1 MEKKIVTLTRE
12 QFEIYRTCKVNPF
25 YLANF
30 VYIIHPVKGKV
41 KFNLYEY
48 QRAVLWNFL
57 NNRFNIILKF
67 RQAGLTELIAFFCL
81 WLAMFNDNKNIQI
94 ISIKD
99 MVAKRVLKR
108 IKYMYKNLPEWLQTP
123 VTQIRGDSFGT
134 ATVLE
139 FVNGSSI
146 TSVPTTEEA
155 GRSEAV
161 SLLVIDEAA
170 IVRWA
175 DRIWAAA
182 FPTLSCAIYST
193 PILYQKKISL
203 GKINGKEK
211 FRLYTKVIELGS
223 ICPKERGVKEISSE
237 EVYTLTHEGN
247 WRKITHTQNKG
258 NLETWYVEDTHGN
271 IGGYTPA
278 HRLFTTSGWK
288 TVREIIEE
296 DLNIVGVDTK
306 IKDFR
311 DVNTITKPP
320 LVEEIKP
327 IKDFPDFYISNLGN
341 VYRKK
346 KGNLTKVAQRKN
358 KFGYFRVGLSY
369 GIKRETGDCKNQG
382 KSKLFQ
388 RNVHVLVAEAFLGQK
403 PNGYQVDH
411 IDNDKSHN
419 YITNLRYVTPKENI
433 EKAYKENLGL
443 YLNPISGDRLPD
455 LVKRGKILEMRK
467 QGYSYKEI
475 ANEVYPDNLQ
485 ASKFVKRIFEERGG
499 RVYISKL
506 TLVKKTIEPIYDI
519 QVEGD
524 HSYISADGFV
534 NHNTGGSAILNSCV
548 TGDTEIVTKNG
559 PLRIDTVCP
568 KEMGIQDI
576 SYLGIEVLSH
586 TGNWRKVTHSVNK
599 GVLKTWEVEDE
610 YGNKL
615 RCTPAHKLYTT
626 QGWRSVGR
634 IVREGL
640 NMITFDTGF
649 KKLENEKTEKPSIE
663 VFKNIPG
670 YPKYMLSNWGKL
682 YIKDGDSLIEKE
694 PMLGNSGYYR
704 VKLWEKGESKNFSLS
719 RLVAK
724 LFIGDIPEG
733 YVVDHIDCN
742 HAHNYVTNLQ
752 IISQSEN
759 TKRVVNLSP
768 TFKVAPSVGDK
779 FPDILLIGK
788 IKEKYQKYGN
798 SYGSSKI
805 IIKEIEDELGLRVN
819 KSYVSRVINNR
830 RVTKVNISKLKLVN
844 VTYENIYDISV
855 EEDQS
860 YICNSLYINHNT
872 PMGIGNFFHKQ
883 WIDAKNGDSYFNPIR
898 LYWQMHPERNE
909 EWYNSM
915 AKSLG
920 PRRTAQEIDG
930 DFLSSGNTVFD
941 LNCIRAIEECLPYP
955 DDYLSI
961 EQNGKLFIRRFA
973 KPGERC
979 FIGAD
984 VAIGRAND
992 YSAFSVMNRYGEELA
1007 YFRGKINPSKYA
1019 NLLMHTGKRF
1029 NNALIAP
1036 ESNDIGL
1043 AVTSKIQDHGY
1054 PNLYYAKKLLKKKGK
1069 SKPEVEDIPGWY
1081 TTTSTRPI
1089 IIDELEEDIRF
1100 DQVNICNKFFVDESY
1115 TFIFDSRNR
1124 PVAMGKDK
1132 ANDDNI
1138 YDDDAVYT
1146 DDCIMAEAITNYIR
1160 KGKKNLVTNPI

>member
-1 MEKKIVTLTRE
+1 MEKKIVTLTKE

-48 QRAVLWNFL
+48 QRAVLWYFL

-237 EVYTLTHEGN
+237 GVYTLTHEGN

-369 GIKRETGDCKNQG
+369 GTKRETGDCKNQG

-534 NHNTGGSAILNSCV
+534 NHNTGGSAILNS
-548 TGDTEIVTKNG
+548 
-559 PLRIDTVCP
+559 
-568 KEMGIQDI
+568 
-576 SYLGIEVLSH
+576 
-586 TGNWRKVTHSVNK
+586 
-599 GVLKTWEVEDE
+599 
-610 YGNKL
+610 
-615 RCTPAHKLYTT
+615 
-626 QGWRSVGR
+626 
-634 IVREGL
+634 
-640 NMITFDTGF
+640 
-649 KKLENEKTEKPSIE
+649 
-663 VFKNIPG
+663 
-670 YPKYMLSNWGKL
+670 
-682 YIKDGDSLIEKE
+682 
-694 PMLGNSGYYR
+694 
-704 VKLWEKGESKNFSLS
+704 
-719 RLVAK
+719 
-724 LFIGDIPEG
+724 
-733 YVVDHIDCN
+733 
-742 HAHNYVTNLQ
+742 
-752 IISQSEN
+752 
-759 TKRVVNLSP
+759 
-768 TFKVAPSVGDK
+768 
-779 FPDILLIGK
+779 
-788 IKEKYQKYGN
+788 
-798 SYGSSKI
+798 
-805 IIKEIEDELGLRVN
+805 
-819 KSYVSRVINNR
+819 
-830 RVTKVNISKLKLVN
+830 
-844 VTYENIYDISV
+844 
-855 EEDQS
+855 
-860 YICNSLYINHNT
+860 T
-872 PMGIGNFFHKQ
+872 PMGSGNFFHKQ
-883 WIDAKNGDSYFNPIR
+883 WVDAKNGDSYFNPIR
-898 LYWQMHPERNE
+898 LYWQMHPERDE

-1124 PVAMGKDK
+1124 PVAMGKDR

>member
-123 VTQIRGDSFGT
+123 VTQIRGDSLGT

-271 IGGYTPA
+271 IGGYTPE

-369 GIKRETGDCKNQG
+369 GTKRETGDCKNQG

-534 NHNTGGSAILNSCV
+534 NHNTGGSAILNS
-548 TGDTEIVTKNG
+548 
-559 PLRIDTVCP
+559 
-568 KEMGIQDI
+568 
-576 SYLGIEVLSH
+576 
-586 TGNWRKVTHSVNK
+586 
-599 GVLKTWEVEDE
+599 
-610 YGNKL
+610 
-615 RCTPAHKLYTT
+615 
-626 QGWRSVGR
+626 
-634 IVREGL
+634 
-640 NMITFDTGF
+640 
-649 KKLENEKTEKPSIE
+649 
-663 VFKNIPG
+663 
-670 YPKYMLSNWGKL
+670 
-682 YIKDGDSLIEKE
+682 
-694 PMLGNSGYYR
+694 
-704 VKLWEKGESKNFSLS
+704 
-719 RLVAK
+719 
-724 LFIGDIPEG
+724 
-733 YVVDHIDCN
+733 
-742 HAHNYVTNLQ
+742 
-752 IISQSEN
+752 
-759 TKRVVNLSP
+759 
-768 TFKVAPSVGDK
+768 
-779 FPDILLIGK
+779 
-788 IKEKYQKYGN
+788 
-798 SYGSSKI
+798 
-805 IIKEIEDELGLRVN
+805 
-819 KSYVSRVINNR
+819 
-830 RVTKVNISKLKLVN
+830 
-844 VTYENIYDISV
+844 
-855 EEDQS
+855 
-860 YICNSLYINHNT
+860 T

-883 WIDAKNGDSYFNPIR
+883 WVDAKNGDSYFNPIR

>member
-30 VYIIHPVKGKV
+30 VNIIHPVKGKV

-369 GIKRETGDCKNQG
+369 GTKRETGDCKNQG

-534 NHNTGGSAILNSCV
+534 NHNTGGSAILNS
-548 TGDTEIVTKNG
+548 
-559 PLRIDTVCP
+559 
-568 KEMGIQDI
+568 
-576 SYLGIEVLSH
+576 
-586 TGNWRKVTHSVNK
+586 
-599 GVLKTWEVEDE
+599 
-610 YGNKL
+610 
-615 RCTPAHKLYTT
+615 
-626 QGWRSVGR
+626 
-634 IVREGL
+634 
-640 NMITFDTGF
+640 
-649 KKLENEKTEKPSIE
+649 
-663 VFKNIPG
+663 
-670 YPKYMLSNWGKL
+670 
-682 YIKDGDSLIEKE
+682 
-694 PMLGNSGYYR
+694 
-704 VKLWEKGESKNFSLS
+704 
-719 RLVAK
+719 
-724 LFIGDIPEG
+724 
-733 YVVDHIDCN
+733 
-742 HAHNYVTNLQ
+742 
-752 IISQSEN
+752 
-759 TKRVVNLSP
+759 
-768 TFKVAPSVGDK
+768 
-779 FPDILLIGK
+779 
-788 IKEKYQKYGN
+788 
-798 SYGSSKI
+798 
-805 IIKEIEDELGLRVN
+805 
-819 KSYVSRVINNR
+819 
-830 RVTKVNISKLKLVN
+830 
-844 VTYENIYDISV
+844 
-855 EEDQS
+855 
-860 YICNSLYINHNT
+860 T

-883 WIDAKNGDSYFNPIR
+883 WVDAKNGDSYFNPIR

>member
-1 MEKKIVTLTRE
+1 MEKKIVTLTKE

-41 KFNLYEY
+41 QFKLYEY

-182 FPTLSCAIYST
+182 FPTLS
-193 PILYQKKISL
+193 
-203 GKINGKEK
+203 
-211 FRLYTKVIELGS
+211 
-223 ICPKERGVKEISSE
+223 
-237 EVYTLTHEGN
+237 
-247 WRKITHTQNKG
+247 
-258 NLETWYVEDTHGN
+258 
-271 IGGYTPA
+271 
-278 HRLFTTSGWK
+278 
-288 TVREIIEE
+288 
-296 DLNIVGVDTK
+296 
-306 IKDFR
+306 
-311 DVNTITKPP
+311 
-320 LVEEIKP
+320 
-327 IKDFPDFYISNLGN
+327 
-341 VYRKK
+341 
-346 KGNLTKVAQRKN
+346 
-358 KFGYFRVGLSY
+358 
-369 GIKRETGDCKNQG
+369 
-382 KSKLFQ
+382 
-388 RNVHVLVAEAFLGQK
+388 
-403 PNGYQVDH
+403 
-411 IDNDKSHN
+411 
-419 YITNLRYVTPKENI
+419 
-433 EKAYKENLGL
+433 
-443 YLNPISGDRLPD
+443 
-455 LVKRGKILEMRK
+455 
-467 QGYSYKEI
+467 
-475 ANEVYPDNLQ
+475 
-485 ASKFVKRIFEERGG
+485 
-499 RVYISKL
+499 
-506 TLVKKTIEPIYDI
+506 
-519 QVEGD
+519 
-524 HSYISADGFV
+524 
-534 NHNTGGSAILNSCV
+534 TGGSAILNS
-548 TGDTEIVTKNG
+548 
-559 PLRIDTVCP
+559 
-568 KEMGIQDI
+568 
-576 SYLGIEVLSH
+576 
-586 TGNWRKVTHSVNK
+586 
-599 GVLKTWEVEDE
+599 
-610 YGNKL
+610 
-615 RCTPAHKLYTT
+615 
-626 QGWRSVGR
+626 
-634 IVREGL
+634 
-640 NMITFDTGF
+640 
-649 KKLENEKTEKPSIE
+649 
-663 VFKNIPG
+663 
-670 YPKYMLSNWGKL
+670 
-682 YIKDGDSLIEKE
+682 
-694 PMLGNSGYYR
+694 
-704 VKLWEKGESKNFSLS
+704 
-719 RLVAK
+719 
-724 LFIGDIPEG
+724 
-733 YVVDHIDCN
+733 
-742 HAHNYVTNLQ
+742 
-752 IISQSEN
+752 
-759 TKRVVNLSP
+759 
-768 TFKVAPSVGDK
+768 
-779 FPDILLIGK
+779 
-788 IKEKYQKYGN
+788 
-798 SYGSSKI
+798 
-805 IIKEIEDELGLRVN
+805 
-819 KSYVSRVINNR
+819 
-830 RVTKVNISKLKLVN
+830 
-844 VTYENIYDISV
+844 
-855 EEDQS
+855 
-860 YICNSLYINHNT
+860 T

-883 WIDAKNGDSYFNPIR
+883 WVDAKNGDSYFNPIR

-955 DDYLSI
+955 DDYISI

>member
-369 GIKRETGDCKNQG
+369 GTKRETGDCKNQG

-534 NHNTGGSAILNSCV
+534 NHNTGGSAILNS
-548 TGDTEIVTKNG
+548 
-559 PLRIDTVCP
+559 
-568 KEMGIQDI
+568 
-576 SYLGIEVLSH
+576 
-586 TGNWRKVTHSVNK
+586 
-599 GVLKTWEVEDE
+599 
-610 YGNKL
+610 
-615 RCTPAHKLYTT
+615 
-626 QGWRSVGR
+626 
-634 IVREGL
+634 
-640 NMITFDTGF
+640 
-649 KKLENEKTEKPSIE
+649 
-663 VFKNIPG
+663 
-670 YPKYMLSNWGKL
+670 
-682 YIKDGDSLIEKE
+682 
-694 PMLGNSGYYR
+694 
-704 VKLWEKGESKNFSLS
+704 
-719 RLVAK
+719 
-724 LFIGDIPEG
+724 
-733 YVVDHIDCN
+733 
-742 HAHNYVTNLQ
+742 
-752 IISQSEN
+752 
-759 TKRVVNLSP
+759 
-768 TFKVAPSVGDK
+768 
-779 FPDILLIGK
+779 
-788 IKEKYQKYGN
+788 
-798 SYGSSKI
+798 
-805 IIKEIEDELGLRVN
+805 
-819 KSYVSRVINNR
+819 
-830 RVTKVNISKLKLVN
+830 
-844 VTYENIYDISV
+844 
-855 EEDQS
+855 
-860 YICNSLYINHNT
+860 T

-883 WIDAKNGDSYFNPIR
+883 WVDAKNGDSYFNPIR

-1138 YDDDAVYT
+1138 YDGDAVYT

>member
-123 VTQIRGDSFGT
+123 VTQIRGDSLGT

-203 GKINGKEK
+203 GKINGKKK

-271 IGGYTPA
+271 IGGYTPE

-327 IKDFPDFYISNLGN
+327 IKDFSDFYISNLGN

-346 KGNLTKVAQRKN
+346 KGNLTKVAQKKN

-369 GIKRETGDCKNQG
+369 GTKRETGDCKNQG

-403 PNGYQVDH
+403 PNEYQVDH

-534 NHNTGGSAILNSCV
+534 NHNTGGSAILNS
-548 TGDTEIVTKNG
+548 
-559 PLRIDTVCP
+559 
-568 KEMGIQDI
+568 
-576 SYLGIEVLSH
+576 
-586 TGNWRKVTHSVNK
+586 
-599 GVLKTWEVEDE
+599 
-610 YGNKL
+610 
-615 RCTPAHKLYTT
+615 
-626 QGWRSVGR
+626 
-634 IVREGL
+634 
-640 NMITFDTGF
+640 
-649 KKLENEKTEKPSIE
+649 
-663 VFKNIPG
+663 
-670 YPKYMLSNWGKL
+670 
-682 YIKDGDSLIEKE
+682 
-694 PMLGNSGYYR
+694 
-704 VKLWEKGESKNFSLS
+704 
-719 RLVAK
+719 
-724 LFIGDIPEG
+724 
-733 YVVDHIDCN
+733 
-742 HAHNYVTNLQ
+742 
-752 IISQSEN
+752 
-759 TKRVVNLSP
+759 
-768 TFKVAPSVGDK
+768 
-779 FPDILLIGK
+779 
-788 IKEKYQKYGN
+788 
-798 SYGSSKI
+798 
-805 IIKEIEDELGLRVN
+805 
-819 KSYVSRVINNR
+819 
-830 RVTKVNISKLKLVN
+830 
-844 VTYENIYDISV
+844 
-855 EEDQS
+855 
-860 YICNSLYINHNT
+860 T

-883 WIDAKNGDSYFNPIR
+883 WVDAKNGDSYFNPIR

>member
-1 MEKKIVTLTRE
+1 MEKKIVTLTKE

-41 KFNLYEY
+41 QFKLYEY

-369 GIKRETGDCKNQG
+369 GTKRETGDCKNQG

-534 NHNTGGSAILNSCV
+534 NHNTGGSAILNS
-548 TGDTEIVTKNG
+548 
-559 PLRIDTVCP
+559 
-568 KEMGIQDI
+568 
-576 SYLGIEVLSH
+576 
-586 TGNWRKVTHSVNK
+586 
-599 GVLKTWEVEDE
+599 
-610 YGNKL
+610 
-615 RCTPAHKLYTT
+615 
-626 QGWRSVGR
+626 
-634 IVREGL
+634 
-640 NMITFDTGF
+640 
-649 KKLENEKTEKPSIE
+649 
-663 VFKNIPG
+663 
-670 YPKYMLSNWGKL
+670 
-682 YIKDGDSLIEKE
+682 
-694 PMLGNSGYYR
+694 
-704 VKLWEKGESKNFSLS
+704 
-719 RLVAK
+719 
-724 LFIGDIPEG
+724 
-733 YVVDHIDCN
+733 
-742 HAHNYVTNLQ
+742 
-752 IISQSEN
+752 
-759 TKRVVNLSP
+759 
-768 TFKVAPSVGDK
+768 
-779 FPDILLIGK
+779 
-788 IKEKYQKYGN
+788 
-798 SYGSSKI
+798 
-805 IIKEIEDELGLRVN
+805 
-819 KSYVSRVINNR
+819 
-830 RVTKVNISKLKLVN
+830 
-844 VTYENIYDISV
+844 
-855 EEDQS
+855 
-860 YICNSLYINHNT
+860 T
-872 PMGIGNFFHKQ
+872 PMGVGNFFHKQ
-883 WIDAKNGDSYFNPIR
+883 WVDAKNGDSYFNPIR

-1132 ANDDNI
+1132 ANDDNT

>member
-369 GIKRETGDCKNQG
+369 GTKRETGDCKNQG

-475 ANEVYPDNLQ
+475 ANAVYPDNLQ

-534 NHNTGGSAILNSCV
+534 NHNTGGSAILNS
-548 TGDTEIVTKNG
+548 
-559 PLRIDTVCP
+559 
-568 KEMGIQDI
+568 
-576 SYLGIEVLSH
+576 
-586 TGNWRKVTHSVNK
+586 
-599 GVLKTWEVEDE
+599 
-610 YGNKL
+610 
-615 RCTPAHKLYTT
+615 
-626 QGWRSVGR
+626 
-634 IVREGL
+634 
-640 NMITFDTGF
+640 
-649 KKLENEKTEKPSIE
+649 
-663 VFKNIPG
+663 
-670 YPKYMLSNWGKL
+670 
-682 YIKDGDSLIEKE
+682 
-694 PMLGNSGYYR
+694 
-704 VKLWEKGESKNFSLS
+704 
-719 RLVAK
+719 
-724 LFIGDIPEG
+724 
-733 YVVDHIDCN
+733 
-742 HAHNYVTNLQ
+742 
-752 IISQSEN
+752 
-759 TKRVVNLSP
+759 
-768 TFKVAPSVGDK
+768 
-779 FPDILLIGK
+779 
-788 IKEKYQKYGN
+788 
-798 SYGSSKI
+798 
-805 IIKEIEDELGLRVN
+805 
-819 KSYVSRVINNR
+819 
-830 RVTKVNISKLKLVN
+830 
-844 VTYENIYDISV
+844 
-855 EEDQS
+855 
-860 YICNSLYINHNT
+860 T

-883 WIDAKNGDSYFNPIR
+883 WVDAKNGDSYFNPIR

>member
-123 VTQIRGDSFGT
+123 VTQIRGDSLGT

-369 GIKRETGDCKNQG
+369 GTKRETGDCKNQG

-534 NHNTGGSAILNSCV
+534 NHNTGGSAILNS
-548 TGDTEIVTKNG
+548 
-559 PLRIDTVCP
+559 
-568 KEMGIQDI
+568 
-576 SYLGIEVLSH
+576 
-586 TGNWRKVTHSVNK
+586 
-599 GVLKTWEVEDE
+599 
-610 YGNKL
+610 
-615 RCTPAHKLYTT
+615 
-626 QGWRSVGR
+626 
-634 IVREGL
+634 
-640 NMITFDTGF
+640 
-649 KKLENEKTEKPSIE
+649 
-663 VFKNIPG
+663 
-670 YPKYMLSNWGKL
+670 
-682 YIKDGDSLIEKE
+682 
-694 PMLGNSGYYR
+694 
-704 VKLWEKGESKNFSLS
+704 
-719 RLVAK
+719 
-724 LFIGDIPEG
+724 
-733 YVVDHIDCN
+733 
-742 HAHNYVTNLQ
+742 
-752 IISQSEN
+752 
-759 TKRVVNLSP
+759 
-768 TFKVAPSVGDK
+768 
-779 FPDILLIGK
+779 
-788 IKEKYQKYGN
+788 
-798 SYGSSKI
+798 
-805 IIKEIEDELGLRVN
+805 
-819 KSYVSRVINNR
+819 
-830 RVTKVNISKLKLVN
+830 
-844 VTYENIYDISV
+844 
-855 EEDQS
+855 
-860 YICNSLYINHNT
+860 T
-872 PMGIGNFFHKQ
+872 PMGSGNFFHKQ
-883 WIDAKNGDSYFNPIR
+883 WVDAKNGDSYFNPIR
-898 LYWQMHPERNE
+898 LYWQMHPERDE

-1124 PVAMGKDK
+1124 PVAMGKDR

>member
-271 IGGYTPA
+271 IGGYTPE

-369 GIKRETGDCKNQG
+369 GTKRETGDCKNQG

-485 ASKFVKRIFEERGG
+485 ASKFVKGIFEERGG

-534 NHNTGGSAILNSCV
+534 NHNTGGSAILNS
-548 TGDTEIVTKNG
+548 
-559 PLRIDTVCP
+559 
-568 KEMGIQDI
+568 
-576 SYLGIEVLSH
+576 
-586 TGNWRKVTHSVNK
+586 
-599 GVLKTWEVEDE
+599 
-610 YGNKL
+610 
-615 RCTPAHKLYTT
+615 
-626 QGWRSVGR
+626 
-634 IVREGL
+634 
-640 NMITFDTGF
+640 
-649 KKLENEKTEKPSIE
+649 
-663 VFKNIPG
+663 
-670 YPKYMLSNWGKL
+670 
-682 YIKDGDSLIEKE
+682 
-694 PMLGNSGYYR
+694 
-704 VKLWEKGESKNFSLS
+704 
-719 RLVAK
+719 
-724 LFIGDIPEG
+724 
-733 YVVDHIDCN
+733 
-742 HAHNYVTNLQ
+742 
-752 IISQSEN
+752 
-759 TKRVVNLSP
+759 
-768 TFKVAPSVGDK
+768 
-779 FPDILLIGK
+779 
-788 IKEKYQKYGN
+788 
-798 SYGSSKI
+798 
-805 IIKEIEDELGLRVN
+805 
-819 KSYVSRVINNR
+819 
-830 RVTKVNISKLKLVN
+830 
-844 VTYENIYDISV
+844 
-855 EEDQS
+855 
-860 YICNSLYINHNT
+860 T

-883 WIDAKNGDSYFNPIR
+883 WVDAKNGDSYFNPIR

-1138 YDDDAVYT
+1138 YDGDAVYT

>member
-369 GIKRETGDCKNQG
+369 GTKRETGDCKNQG

-467 QGYSYKEI
+467 HGYSYKEI

-534 NHNTGGSAILNSCV
+534 NHNTGGSAILNS
-548 TGDTEIVTKNG
+548 
-559 PLRIDTVCP
+559 
-568 KEMGIQDI
+568 
-576 SYLGIEVLSH
+576 
-586 TGNWRKVTHSVNK
+586 
-599 GVLKTWEVEDE
+599 
-610 YGNKL
+610 
-615 RCTPAHKLYTT
+615 
-626 QGWRSVGR
+626 
-634 IVREGL
+634 
-640 NMITFDTGF
+640 
-649 KKLENEKTEKPSIE
+649 
-663 VFKNIPG
+663 
-670 YPKYMLSNWGKL
+670 
-682 YIKDGDSLIEKE
+682 
-694 PMLGNSGYYR
+694 
-704 VKLWEKGESKNFSLS
+704 
-719 RLVAK
+719 
-724 LFIGDIPEG
+724 
-733 YVVDHIDCN
+733 
-742 HAHNYVTNLQ
+742 
-752 IISQSEN
+752 
-759 TKRVVNLSP
+759 
-768 TFKVAPSVGDK
+768 
-779 FPDILLIGK
+779 
-788 IKEKYQKYGN
+788 
-798 SYGSSKI
+798 
-805 IIKEIEDELGLRVN
+805 
-819 KSYVSRVINNR
+819 
-830 RVTKVNISKLKLVN
+830 
-844 VTYENIYDISV
+844 
-855 EEDQS
+855 
-860 YICNSLYINHNT
+860 T

-883 WIDAKNGDSYFNPIR
+883 WVDAKNGDSYFNPIR

>member
-182 FPTLSCAIYST
+182 FPTLSCITGNYELILKKFVKCPRTTNKVDEVIYK
-193 PILYQKKISL
+193 QKISDL
-203 GKINGKEK
+203 CP
-211 FRLYTKVIELGS
+211 TKV
-223 ICPKERGVKEISSE
+223 GVKDLWGE
-237 EVYTLTHEGN
+237 ELYTLTHTGQ
-247 WRKITHTQNKG
+247 WKRVRFSQYKG
-258 NLETWYVEDTHGN
+258 KLKTWKLIDEKGKVLDCTPWHKLLTPNGWLPVRDIIKNNLSVVQLDLGMDNLTTPPVTIPPTIEIKKPIPGFPRHWVSNLGKVYRQ
-271 IGGYTPA
+271 YT
-278 HRLFTTSGWK
+278 RTG
-288 TVREIIEE
+288 EI
-296 DLNIVGVDTK
+296 V
-306 IKDFR
+306 
-311 DVNTITKPP
+311 
-320 LVEEIKP
+320 EIKP
-327 IKDFPDFYISNLGN
+327 HL
-341 VYRKK
+341 
-346 KGNLTKVAQRKN
+346 N
-358 KFGYFRVGLSY
+358 KRWGLDVGLTLSKEDNN
-369 GIKRETGDCKNQG
+369 GINKTVT
-382 KSKLFQ
+382 KSIS
-388 RNVHVLVAEAFLGQK
+388 RLVAEAFIGEI
-403 PNGYQVDH
+403 PEGYVVDH
-411 IDNDKSHN
+411 IDTDRTHN
-419 YITNLRYVTPKENI
+419 YVSNLQIITLSENTQRSKDFNIGDITSRVTSKVDI
-433 EKAYKENLGL
+433 EKHYRVLQLHEEFPNYSHERIKNLLYTRYKIKMTRKSVGNILNGSKV
-443 YLNPISGDRLPD
+443 YL
-455 LVKRGKILEMRK
+455 
-467 QGYSYKEI
+467 
-475 ANEVYPDNLQ
+475 
-485 ASKFVKRIFEERGG
+485 
-499 RVYISKL
+499 SKL
-506 TLVKKTIEPIYDI
+506 TLLEEYYDDIYDI
-519 QVEGD
+519 NVED
-524 HSYISADGFV
+524 NHSYILTNNYI
-534 NHNTGGSAILNSCV
+534 NHNTGGSAILNS
-548 TGDTEIVTKNG
+548 
-559 PLRIDTVCP
+559 
-568 KEMGIQDI
+568 
-576 SYLGIEVLSH
+576 
-586 TGNWRKVTHSVNK
+586 
-599 GVLKTWEVEDE
+599 
-610 YGNKL
+610 
-615 RCTPAHKLYTT
+615 
-626 QGWRSVGR
+626 
-634 IVREGL
+634 
-640 NMITFDTGF
+640 
-649 KKLENEKTEKPSIE
+649 
-663 VFKNIPG
+663 
-670 YPKYMLSNWGKL
+670 
-682 YIKDGDSLIEKE
+682 
-694 PMLGNSGYYR
+694 
-704 VKLWEKGESKNFSLS
+704 
-719 RLVAK
+719 
-724 LFIGDIPEG
+724 
-733 YVVDHIDCN
+733 
-742 HAHNYVTNLQ
+742 
-752 IISQSEN
+752 
-759 TKRVVNLSP
+759 
-768 TFKVAPSVGDK
+768 
-779 FPDILLIGK
+779 
-788 IKEKYQKYGN
+788 
-798 SYGSSKI
+798 
-805 IIKEIEDELGLRVN
+805 
-819 KSYVSRVINNR
+819 
-830 RVTKVNISKLKLVN
+830 
-844 VTYENIYDISV
+844 
-855 EEDQS
+855 
-860 YICNSLYINHNT
+860 T

-883 WIDAKNGDSYFNPIR
+883 WVDAKNGDSYFNPIR

>member
-1 MEKKIVTLTRE
+1 MEKKIVTLTKE

-193 PILYQKKISL
+193 PILYRKKISL

-369 GIKRETGDCKNQG
+369 GTKRETGDCKNQG

-534 NHNTGGSAILNSCV
+534 NHNTGGSAILNS
-548 TGDTEIVTKNG
+548 
-559 PLRIDTVCP
+559 
-568 KEMGIQDI
+568 
-576 SYLGIEVLSH
+576 
-586 TGNWRKVTHSVNK
+586 
-599 GVLKTWEVEDE
+599 
-610 YGNKL
+610 
-615 RCTPAHKLYTT
+615 
-626 QGWRSVGR
+626 
-634 IVREGL
+634 
-640 NMITFDTGF
+640 
-649 KKLENEKTEKPSIE
+649 
-663 VFKNIPG
+663 
-670 YPKYMLSNWGKL
+670 
-682 YIKDGDSLIEKE
+682 
-694 PMLGNSGYYR
+694 
-704 VKLWEKGESKNFSLS
+704 
-719 RLVAK
+719 
-724 LFIGDIPEG
+724 
-733 YVVDHIDCN
+733 
-742 HAHNYVTNLQ
+742 
-752 IISQSEN
+752 
-759 TKRVVNLSP
+759 
-768 TFKVAPSVGDK
+768 
-779 FPDILLIGK
+779 
-788 IKEKYQKYGN
+788 
-798 SYGSSKI
+798 
-805 IIKEIEDELGLRVN
+805 
-819 KSYVSRVINNR
+819 
-830 RVTKVNISKLKLVN
+830 
-844 VTYENIYDISV
+844 
-855 EEDQS
+855 
-860 YICNSLYINHNT
+860 T
-872 PMGIGNFFHKQ
+872 PMGVGNFFHKQ
-883 WIDAKNGDSYFNPIR
+883 WVDAKNGDSYFNPIR

-1132 ANDDNI
+1132 ANDDNT

>member
-182 FPTLSCAIYST
+182 FPTLS
-193 PILYQKKISL
+193 
-203 GKINGKEK
+203 
-211 FRLYTKVIELGS
+211 
-223 ICPKERGVKEISSE
+223 
-237 EVYTLTHEGN
+237 
-247 WRKITHTQNKG
+247 
-258 NLETWYVEDTHGN
+258 
-271 IGGYTPA
+271 
-278 HRLFTTSGWK
+278 
-288 TVREIIEE
+288 
-296 DLNIVGVDTK
+296 
-306 IKDFR
+306 
-311 DVNTITKPP
+311 
-320 LVEEIKP
+320 
-327 IKDFPDFYISNLGN
+327 
-341 VYRKK
+341 
-346 KGNLTKVAQRKN
+346 
-358 KFGYFRVGLSY
+358 
-369 GIKRETGDCKNQG
+369 
-382 KSKLFQ
+382 
-388 RNVHVLVAEAFLGQK
+388 
-403 PNGYQVDH
+403 
-411 IDNDKSHN
+411 
-419 YITNLRYVTPKENI
+419 
-433 EKAYKENLGL
+433 
-443 YLNPISGDRLPD
+443 
-455 LVKRGKILEMRK
+455 
-467 QGYSYKEI
+467 
-475 ANEVYPDNLQ
+475 
-485 ASKFVKRIFEERGG
+485 
-499 RVYISKL
+499 
-506 TLVKKTIEPIYDI
+506 
-519 QVEGD
+519 
-524 HSYISADGFV
+524 
-534 NHNTGGSAILNSCV
+534 TGGSAILNSCV
-548 TGDTEIVTKNG
+548 TGDTEIVTKEG

-568 KEMGIQDI
+568 KEMGIKDI
-576 SYLGIEVLSH
+576 SHLGIEVLSH
-586 TGNWRKVTHSVNK
+586 TGKWRKVTHSVNK
-599 GVLKTWEVEDE
+599 GILKTWELEDE
-610 YGNKL
+610 QGNTL

-626 QGWRSVGR
+626 DGWRSVGR

-640 NMITFDTGF
+640 NIITFDTGF
-649 KKLENEKTEKPSIE
+649 KKLETKKTEKPSIE
-663 VFKNIPG
+663 IFKNIPG

-704 VKLWEKGESKNFSLS
+704 FKLWANGESKNFSVS

-724 LFIGDIPEG
+724 LFIGDIPDG
-733 YVVDHIDCN
+733 YVVDHIDCD
-742 HAHNYVTNLQ
+742 HSHNYVTNLQ
-752 IISQSEN
+752 ILSQLEN
-759 TKRVVNLSP
+759 TKRAVNLSP

-805 IIKEIEDELGLRVN
+805 IMREIEDELGLRVN
-819 KSYVSRVINNR
+819 ASYISRVINNK

-844 VTYENIYDISV
+844 ITYENIYDISV

-883 WIDAKNGDSYFNPIR
+883 WVDAKNGDSYFNPIR

-1124 PVAMGKDK
+1124 PVAMGKDR

>member
-1 MEKKIVTLTRE
+1 MEKKIVTLDRA
-12 QFEIYRTCKVNPF
+12 QFDMYRQCKVNPF
-25 YLANF
+25 YFANF
-30 VYIIHPVKGKV
+30 VYIIHPVRGKV

-48 QRAVLWNFL
+48 QRAVLWDFL
-57 NNRFNIILKF
+57 NYRFNIILKF
-67 RQAGLTELIAFFCL
+67 RQAGLTELIALFCL

-108 IKYMYKNLPEWLQTP
+108 IKYMYKNLPEWLKTP
-123 VTQIRGDSFGT
+123 VTQTRGDSFGT

-193 PILYQKKISL
+193 PILYQKKVSL

-223 ICPKERGVKEISSE
+223 ICPKELGVKEISSE

-320 LVEEIKP
+320 LVEEIK
-327 IKDFPDFYISNLGN
+327 
-341 VYRKK
+341 
-346 KGNLTKVAQRKN
+346 
-358 KFGYFRVGLSY
+358 
-369 GIKRETGDCKNQG
+369 
-382 KSKLFQ
+382 
-388 RNVHVLVAEAFLGQK
+388 
-403 PNGYQVDH
+403 
-411 IDNDKSHN
+411 
-419 YITNLRYVTPKENI
+419 
-433 EKAYKENLGL
+433 
-443 YLNPISGDRLPD
+443 PISGDRLPD

-534 NHNTGGSAILNSCV
+534 NHNTGGSAILNS
-548 TGDTEIVTKNG
+548 
-559 PLRIDTVCP
+559 
-568 KEMGIQDI
+568 
-576 SYLGIEVLSH
+576 
-586 TGNWRKVTHSVNK
+586 
-599 GVLKTWEVEDE
+599 
-610 YGNKL
+610 
-615 RCTPAHKLYTT
+615 
-626 QGWRSVGR
+626 
-634 IVREGL
+634 
-640 NMITFDTGF
+640 
-649 KKLENEKTEKPSIE
+649 
-663 VFKNIPG
+663 
-670 YPKYMLSNWGKL
+670 
-682 YIKDGDSLIEKE
+682 
-694 PMLGNSGYYR
+694 
-704 VKLWEKGESKNFSLS
+704 
-719 RLVAK
+719 
-724 LFIGDIPEG
+724 
-733 YVVDHIDCN
+733 
-742 HAHNYVTNLQ
+742 
-752 IISQSEN
+752 
-759 TKRVVNLSP
+759 
-768 TFKVAPSVGDK
+768 
-779 FPDILLIGK
+779 
-788 IKEKYQKYGN
+788 
-798 SYGSSKI
+798 
-805 IIKEIEDELGLRVN
+805 
-819 KSYVSRVINNR
+819 
-830 RVTKVNISKLKLVN
+830 
-844 VTYENIYDISV
+844 
-855 EEDQS
+855 
-860 YICNSLYINHNT
+860 T

-883 WIDAKNGDSYFNPIR
+883 WVDAKNGDSYFNPIR
-898 LYWQMHPERNE
+898 LYWQMHPERDD

-915 AKSLG
+915 SKSLG

-930 DFLSSGNTVFD
+930 DFLSSGATVFD

-955 DDYLSI
+955 DDYVSI
-961 EQNGKLFIRRFA
+961 EQNGRLYIKRFA

-992 YSAFSVMNRYGEELA
+992 YSAFSVMNRHGEELA

-1069 SKPEVEDIPGWY
+1069 SKPEAEDIPGWY

-1100 DQVNICNKFFVDESY
+1100 DNVSIIDKFFVDESY

-1132 ANDDNI
+1132 ANDDNL
-1138 YDDDAVYT
+1138 YEDDAVYT
-1146 DDCIMAEAITNYIR
+1146 DDCIMAKAITNYIR

>member
-1 MEKKIVTLTRE
+1 MEKKIVTLTKE

-30 VYIIHPVKGKV
+30 VHIIHPVKGKV

-369 GIKRETGDCKNQG
+369 GTKRETGDCKNQG

-534 NHNTGGSAILNSCV
+534 NHNTGGSAILNS
-548 TGDTEIVTKNG
+548 
-559 PLRIDTVCP
+559 
-568 KEMGIQDI
+568 
-576 SYLGIEVLSH
+576 
-586 TGNWRKVTHSVNK
+586 
-599 GVLKTWEVEDE
+599 
-610 YGNKL
+610 
-615 RCTPAHKLYTT
+615 
-626 QGWRSVGR
+626 
-634 IVREGL
+634 
-640 NMITFDTGF
+640 
-649 KKLENEKTEKPSIE
+649 
-663 VFKNIPG
+663 
-670 YPKYMLSNWGKL
+670 
-682 YIKDGDSLIEKE
+682 
-694 PMLGNSGYYR
+694 
-704 VKLWEKGESKNFSLS
+704 
-719 RLVAK
+719 
-724 LFIGDIPEG
+724 
-733 YVVDHIDCN
+733 
-742 HAHNYVTNLQ
+742 
-752 IISQSEN
+752 
-759 TKRVVNLSP
+759 
-768 TFKVAPSVGDK
+768 
-779 FPDILLIGK
+779 
-788 IKEKYQKYGN
+788 
-798 SYGSSKI
+798 
-805 IIKEIEDELGLRVN
+805 
-819 KSYVSRVINNR
+819 
-830 RVTKVNISKLKLVN
+830 
-844 VTYENIYDISV
+844 
-855 EEDQS
+855 
-860 YICNSLYINHNT
+860 T
-872 PMGIGNFFHKQ
+872 PMGVGNFFHKQ
-883 WIDAKNGDSYFNPIR
+883 WVDAKNGDSYFNPIR

-1132 ANDDNI
+1132 ANDDNT

>member
-146 TSVPTTEEA
+146 TSIPTTEEA

-327 IKDFPDFYISNLGN
+327 IKDFPDFYI
-341 VYRKK
+341 
-346 KGNLTKVAQRKN
+346 
-358 KFGYFRVGLSY
+358 
-369 GIKRETGDCKNQG
+369 
-382 KSKLFQ
+382 
-388 RNVHVLVAEAFLGQK
+388 
-403 PNGYQVDH
+403 
-411 IDNDKSHN
+411 
-419 YITNLRYVTPKENI
+419 TNLRYVTPKENI

-534 NHNTGGSAILNSCV
+534 NHNTGGSAILNS
-548 TGDTEIVTKNG
+548 
-559 PLRIDTVCP
+559 
-568 KEMGIQDI
+568 
-576 SYLGIEVLSH
+576 
-586 TGNWRKVTHSVNK
+586 
-599 GVLKTWEVEDE
+599 
-610 YGNKL
+610 
-615 RCTPAHKLYTT
+615 
-626 QGWRSVGR
+626 
-634 IVREGL
+634 
-640 NMITFDTGF
+640 
-649 KKLENEKTEKPSIE
+649 
-663 VFKNIPG
+663 
-670 YPKYMLSNWGKL
+670 
-682 YIKDGDSLIEKE
+682 
-694 PMLGNSGYYR
+694 
-704 VKLWEKGESKNFSLS
+704 
-719 RLVAK
+719 
-724 LFIGDIPEG
+724 
-733 YVVDHIDCN
+733 
-742 HAHNYVTNLQ
+742 
-752 IISQSEN
+752 
-759 TKRVVNLSP
+759 
-768 TFKVAPSVGDK
+768 
-779 FPDILLIGK
+779 
-788 IKEKYQKYGN
+788 
-798 SYGSSKI
+798 
-805 IIKEIEDELGLRVN
+805 
-819 KSYVSRVINNR
+819 
-830 RVTKVNISKLKLVN
+830 
-844 VTYENIYDISV
+844 
-855 EEDQS
+855 
-860 YICNSLYINHNT
+860 T

-883 WIDAKNGDSYFNPIR
+883 WVDAKNGDSYFNPIR

-1043 AVTSKIQDHGY
+1043 AVTSKIQDYGY

>member
-296 DLNIVGVDTK
+296 DLNIIGVDTK

-311 DVNTITKPP
+311 DVNTITEPP

-369 GIKRETGDCKNQG
+369 GTKRETGDCKNQG

-534 NHNTGGSAILNSCV
+534 NHNTGGSAILNS
-548 TGDTEIVTKNG
+548 
-559 PLRIDTVCP
+559 
-568 KEMGIQDI
+568 
-576 SYLGIEVLSH
+576 
-586 TGNWRKVTHSVNK
+586 
-599 GVLKTWEVEDE
+599 
-610 YGNKL
+610 
-615 RCTPAHKLYTT
+615 
-626 QGWRSVGR
+626 
-634 IVREGL
+634 
-640 NMITFDTGF
+640 
-649 KKLENEKTEKPSIE
+649 
-663 VFKNIPG
+663 
-670 YPKYMLSNWGKL
+670 
-682 YIKDGDSLIEKE
+682 
-694 PMLGNSGYYR
+694 
-704 VKLWEKGESKNFSLS
+704 
-719 RLVAK
+719 
-724 LFIGDIPEG
+724 
-733 YVVDHIDCN
+733 
-742 HAHNYVTNLQ
+742 
-752 IISQSEN
+752 
-759 TKRVVNLSP
+759 
-768 TFKVAPSVGDK
+768 
-779 FPDILLIGK
+779 
-788 IKEKYQKYGN
+788 
-798 SYGSSKI
+798 
-805 IIKEIEDELGLRVN
+805 
-819 KSYVSRVINNR
+819 
-830 RVTKVNISKLKLVN
+830 
-844 VTYENIYDISV
+844 
-855 EEDQS
+855 
-860 YICNSLYINHNT
+860 T

-1132 ANDDNI
+1132 ANDDSI

>member
-57 NNRFNIILKF
+57 INRFNIILKF

-369 GIKRETGDCKNQG
+369 GTKRETGDCKNQG

-534 NHNTGGSAILNSCV
+534 NHNTGGSAILNS
-548 TGDTEIVTKNG
+548 
-559 PLRIDTVCP
+559 
-568 KEMGIQDI
+568 
-576 SYLGIEVLSH
+576 
-586 TGNWRKVTHSVNK
+586 
-599 GVLKTWEVEDE
+599 
-610 YGNKL
+610 
-615 RCTPAHKLYTT
+615 
-626 QGWRSVGR
+626 
-634 IVREGL
+634 
-640 NMITFDTGF
+640 
-649 KKLENEKTEKPSIE
+649 
-663 VFKNIPG
+663 
-670 YPKYMLSNWGKL
+670 
-682 YIKDGDSLIEKE
+682 
-694 PMLGNSGYYR
+694 
-704 VKLWEKGESKNFSLS
+704 
-719 RLVAK
+719 
-724 LFIGDIPEG
+724 
-733 YVVDHIDCN
+733 
-742 HAHNYVTNLQ
+742 
-752 IISQSEN
+752 
-759 TKRVVNLSP
+759 
-768 TFKVAPSVGDK
+768 
-779 FPDILLIGK
+779 
-788 IKEKYQKYGN
+788 
-798 SYGSSKI
+798 
-805 IIKEIEDELGLRVN
+805 
-819 KSYVSRVINNR
+819 
-830 RVTKVNISKLKLVN
+830 
-844 VTYENIYDISV
+844 
-855 EEDQS
+855 
-860 YICNSLYINHNT
+860 T

-883 WIDAKNGDSYFNPIR
+883 WVDAKNGDSYFNPIR

>member
-1 MEKKIVTLTRE
+1 MEKKIVTLTGE

-369 GIKRETGDCKNQG
+369 GTKRETGDCKNQG

-419 YITNLRYVTPKENI
+419 YITNLRYVTLKENI

-475 ANEVYPDNLQ
+475 ANAVYPDNLQ

-534 NHNTGGSAILNSCV
+534 NHNTGGSAILNS
-548 TGDTEIVTKNG
+548 
-559 PLRIDTVCP
+559 
-568 KEMGIQDI
+568 
-576 SYLGIEVLSH
+576 
-586 TGNWRKVTHSVNK
+586 
-599 GVLKTWEVEDE
+599 
-610 YGNKL
+610 
-615 RCTPAHKLYTT
+615 
-626 QGWRSVGR
+626 
-634 IVREGL
+634 
-640 NMITFDTGF
+640 
-649 KKLENEKTEKPSIE
+649 
-663 VFKNIPG
+663 
-670 YPKYMLSNWGKL
+670 
-682 YIKDGDSLIEKE
+682 
-694 PMLGNSGYYR
+694 
-704 VKLWEKGESKNFSLS
+704 
-719 RLVAK
+719 
-724 LFIGDIPEG
+724 
-733 YVVDHIDCN
+733 
-742 HAHNYVTNLQ
+742 
-752 IISQSEN
+752 
-759 TKRVVNLSP
+759 
-768 TFKVAPSVGDK
+768 
-779 FPDILLIGK
+779 
-788 IKEKYQKYGN
+788 
-798 SYGSSKI
+798 
-805 IIKEIEDELGLRVN
+805 
-819 KSYVSRVINNR
+819 
-830 RVTKVNISKLKLVN
+830 
-844 VTYENIYDISV
+844 
-855 EEDQS
+855 
-860 YICNSLYINHNT
+860 T

>member
-1 MEKKIVTLTRE
+1 MEKKIVTLDRA
-12 QFEIYRTCKVNPF
+12 QFDMYRQCKVNPF
-25 YLANF
+25 YFANF
-30 VYIIHPVKGKV
+30 VYIIHPVRGKV

-48 QRAVLWNFL
+48 QRAVLWYFL
-57 NNRFNIILKF
+57 NYRFNIILKF
-67 RQAGLTELIAFFCL
+67 RQAGLTELIALFCL

-108 IKYMYKNLPEWLQTP
+108 IKYMYKNLPEWLKTP
-123 VTQIRGDSFGT
+123 VTQTRGDSFGT

-193 PILYQKKISL
+193 PILYQKKVSL

-358 KFGYFRVGLSY
+358 KFGYFRVGLS
-369 GIKRETGDCKNQG
+369 GGTKRETGDCKNQG

-534 NHNTGGSAILNSCV
+534 NHNTGGSAILNS
-548 TGDTEIVTKNG
+548 
-559 PLRIDTVCP
+559 
-568 KEMGIQDI
+568 
-576 SYLGIEVLSH
+576 
-586 TGNWRKVTHSVNK
+586 
-599 GVLKTWEVEDE
+599 
-610 YGNKL
+610 
-615 RCTPAHKLYTT
+615 
-626 QGWRSVGR
+626 
-634 IVREGL
+634 
-640 NMITFDTGF
+640 
-649 KKLENEKTEKPSIE
+649 
-663 VFKNIPG
+663 
-670 YPKYMLSNWGKL
+670 
-682 YIKDGDSLIEKE
+682 
-694 PMLGNSGYYR
+694 
-704 VKLWEKGESKNFSLS
+704 
-719 RLVAK
+719 
-724 LFIGDIPEG
+724 
-733 YVVDHIDCN
+733 
-742 HAHNYVTNLQ
+742 
-752 IISQSEN
+752 
-759 TKRVVNLSP
+759 
-768 TFKVAPSVGDK
+768 
-779 FPDILLIGK
+779 
-788 IKEKYQKYGN
+788 
-798 SYGSSKI
+798 
-805 IIKEIEDELGLRVN
+805 
-819 KSYVSRVINNR
+819 
-830 RVTKVNISKLKLVN
+830 
-844 VTYENIYDISV
+844 
-855 EEDQS
+855 
-860 YICNSLYINHNT
+860 T

-883 WIDAKNGDSYFNPIR
+883 WVDAKNGDSFFNAIR
-898 LYWQMHPERNE
+898 LYWQMHPERDD
-909 EWYNSM
+909 EWYSSM
-915 AKSLG
+915 SKSLG

-930 DFLSSGNTVFD
+930 DFLSSGATVFD

-955 DDYLSI
+955 DDYVSI
-961 EQNGKLFIRRFA
+961 EQNGRLYIKRFA

-992 YSAFSVMNRYGEELA
+992 YSAFSVMNRHGEELA

-1069 SKPEVEDIPGWY
+1069 SKPEAEDIPGWY

-1100 DQVNICNKFFVDESY
+1100 DNVSIIDKFFVDESY

-1132 ANDDNI
+1132 ANDDNL
-1138 YDDDAVYT
+1138 YEDDAVYT
-1146 DDCIMAEAITNYIR
+1146 DDCIMAKAITNYIR

>member
-139 FVNGSSI
+139 FVNGSTI

-358 KFGYFRVGLSY
+358 KFGYFRVRLSY
-369 GIKRETGDCKNQG
+369 GTKRETGDCKNQG

-534 NHNTGGSAILNSCV
+534 NHNTGGSAILNS
-548 TGDTEIVTKNG
+548 
-559 PLRIDTVCP
+559 
-568 KEMGIQDI
+568 
-576 SYLGIEVLSH
+576 
-586 TGNWRKVTHSVNK
+586 
-599 GVLKTWEVEDE
+599 
-610 YGNKL
+610 
-615 RCTPAHKLYTT
+615 
-626 QGWRSVGR
+626 
-634 IVREGL
+634 
-640 NMITFDTGF
+640 
-649 KKLENEKTEKPSIE
+649 
-663 VFKNIPG
+663 
-670 YPKYMLSNWGKL
+670 
-682 YIKDGDSLIEKE
+682 
-694 PMLGNSGYYR
+694 
-704 VKLWEKGESKNFSLS
+704 
-719 RLVAK
+719 
-724 LFIGDIPEG
+724 
-733 YVVDHIDCN
+733 
-742 HAHNYVTNLQ
+742 
-752 IISQSEN
+752 
-759 TKRVVNLSP
+759 
-768 TFKVAPSVGDK
+768 
-779 FPDILLIGK
+779 
-788 IKEKYQKYGN
+788 
-798 SYGSSKI
+798 
-805 IIKEIEDELGLRVN
+805 
-819 KSYVSRVINNR
+819 
-830 RVTKVNISKLKLVN
+830 
-844 VTYENIYDISV
+844 
-855 EEDQS
+855 
-860 YICNSLYINHNT
+860 T
-872 PMGIGNFFHKQ
+872 PMGSGNFFHKQ
-883 WIDAKNGDSYFNPIR
+883 WVDAKNGDSYFNPIR
-898 LYWQMHPERNE
+898 LYWQMHPERDE

>member
-30 VYIIHPVKGKV
+30 VNIIHPVKGKV

-223 ICPKERGVKEISSE
+223 ICPKELGVKEISSE

-369 GIKRETGDCKNQG
+369 GTKRETGDCKNQG

-534 NHNTGGSAILNSCV
+534 NHNTGGSAILNS
-548 TGDTEIVTKNG
+548 
-559 PLRIDTVCP
+559 
-568 KEMGIQDI
+568 
-576 SYLGIEVLSH
+576 
-586 TGNWRKVTHSVNK
+586 
-599 GVLKTWEVEDE
+599 
-610 YGNKL
+610 
-615 RCTPAHKLYTT
+615 
-626 QGWRSVGR
+626 
-634 IVREGL
+634 
-640 NMITFDTGF
+640 
-649 KKLENEKTEKPSIE
+649 
-663 VFKNIPG
+663 
-670 YPKYMLSNWGKL
+670 
-682 YIKDGDSLIEKE
+682 
-694 PMLGNSGYYR
+694 
-704 VKLWEKGESKNFSLS
+704 
-719 RLVAK
+719 
-724 LFIGDIPEG
+724 
-733 YVVDHIDCN
+733 
-742 HAHNYVTNLQ
+742 
-752 IISQSEN
+752 
-759 TKRVVNLSP
+759 
-768 TFKVAPSVGDK
+768 
-779 FPDILLIGK
+779 
-788 IKEKYQKYGN
+788 
-798 SYGSSKI
+798 
-805 IIKEIEDELGLRVN
+805 
-819 KSYVSRVINNR
+819 
-830 RVTKVNISKLKLVN
+830 
-844 VTYENIYDISV
+844 
-855 EEDQS
+855 
-860 YICNSLYINHNT
+860 T
-872 PMGIGNFFHKQ
+872 PMGVGNFFHKQ
-883 WIDAKNGDSYFNPIR
+883 WVDAKNGDSYFNPIR

-1132 ANDDNI
+1132 ANDDNT

>member
-369 GIKRETGDCKNQG
+369 GTKRETGDCKNQG

-534 NHNTGGSAILNSCV
+534 NHNTGGSAILNS
-548 TGDTEIVTKNG
+548 
-559 PLRIDTVCP
+559 
-568 KEMGIQDI
+568 
-576 SYLGIEVLSH
+576 
-586 TGNWRKVTHSVNK
+586 
-599 GVLKTWEVEDE
+599 
-610 YGNKL
+610 
-615 RCTPAHKLYTT
+615 
-626 QGWRSVGR
+626 
-634 IVREGL
+634 
-640 NMITFDTGF
+640 
-649 KKLENEKTEKPSIE
+649 
-663 VFKNIPG
+663 
-670 YPKYMLSNWGKL
+670 
-682 YIKDGDSLIEKE
+682 
-694 PMLGNSGYYR
+694 
-704 VKLWEKGESKNFSLS
+704 
-719 RLVAK
+719 
-724 LFIGDIPEG
+724 
-733 YVVDHIDCN
+733 
-742 HAHNYVTNLQ
+742 
-752 IISQSEN
+752 
-759 TKRVVNLSP
+759 
-768 TFKVAPSVGDK
+768 
-779 FPDILLIGK
+779 
-788 IKEKYQKYGN
+788 
-798 SYGSSKI
+798 
-805 IIKEIEDELGLRVN
+805 
-819 KSYVSRVINNR
+819 
-830 RVTKVNISKLKLVN
+830 
-844 VTYENIYDISV
+844 
-855 EEDQS
+855 
-860 YICNSLYINHNT
+860 T

-883 WIDAKNGDSYFNPIR
+883 WVDAKNGDSYFNPIR

>member
-41 KFNLYEY
+41 QFKLYEY

-193 PILYQKKISL
+193 PILYQKKVSL

-358 KFGYFRVGLSY
+358 KFGYFRVGLSD
-369 GIKRETGDCKNQG
+369 GTKRETGDCKNQG

-534 NHNTGGSAILNSCV
+534 NHNTGGSAILNS
-548 TGDTEIVTKNG
+548 
-559 PLRIDTVCP
+559 
-568 KEMGIQDI
+568 
-576 SYLGIEVLSH
+576 
-586 TGNWRKVTHSVNK
+586 
-599 GVLKTWEVEDE
+599 
-610 YGNKL
+610 
-615 RCTPAHKLYTT
+615 
-626 QGWRSVGR
+626 
-634 IVREGL
+634 
-640 NMITFDTGF
+640 
-649 KKLENEKTEKPSIE
+649 
-663 VFKNIPG
+663 
-670 YPKYMLSNWGKL
+670 
-682 YIKDGDSLIEKE
+682 
-694 PMLGNSGYYR
+694 
-704 VKLWEKGESKNFSLS
+704 
-719 RLVAK
+719 
-724 LFIGDIPEG
+724 
-733 YVVDHIDCN
+733 
-742 HAHNYVTNLQ
+742 
-752 IISQSEN
+752 
-759 TKRVVNLSP
+759 
-768 TFKVAPSVGDK
+768 
-779 FPDILLIGK
+779 
-788 IKEKYQKYGN
+788 
-798 SYGSSKI
+798 
-805 IIKEIEDELGLRVN
+805 
-819 KSYVSRVINNR
+819 
-830 RVTKVNISKLKLVN
+830 
-844 VTYENIYDISV
+844 
-855 EEDQS
+855 
-860 YICNSLYINHNT
+860 T

-883 WIDAKNGDSYFNPIR
+883 WVDAKNGDSYFNPIR

-1124 PVAMGKDK
+1124 PVAMGKDR

>member
-30 VYIIHPVKGKV
+30 VNIIHPVKGKV

-193 PILYQKKISL
+193 PILYQEKISL

-369 GIKRETGDCKNQG
+369 GTKRETGDCKNQG

-506 TLVKKTIEPIYDI
+506 ILVKKTIEPIYDI

-534 NHNTGGSAILNSCV
+534 NHNTGGSAILNS
-548 TGDTEIVTKNG
+548 
-559 PLRIDTVCP
+559 
-568 KEMGIQDI
+568 
-576 SYLGIEVLSH
+576 
-586 TGNWRKVTHSVNK
+586 
-599 GVLKTWEVEDE
+599 
-610 YGNKL
+610 
-615 RCTPAHKLYTT
+615 
-626 QGWRSVGR
+626 
-634 IVREGL
+634 
-640 NMITFDTGF
+640 
-649 KKLENEKTEKPSIE
+649 
-663 VFKNIPG
+663 
-670 YPKYMLSNWGKL
+670 
-682 YIKDGDSLIEKE
+682 
-694 PMLGNSGYYR
+694 
-704 VKLWEKGESKNFSLS
+704 
-719 RLVAK
+719 
-724 LFIGDIPEG
+724 
-733 YVVDHIDCN
+733 
-742 HAHNYVTNLQ
+742 
-752 IISQSEN
+752 
-759 TKRVVNLSP
+759 
-768 TFKVAPSVGDK
+768 
-779 FPDILLIGK
+779 
-788 IKEKYQKYGN
+788 
-798 SYGSSKI
+798 
-805 IIKEIEDELGLRVN
+805 
-819 KSYVSRVINNR
+819 
-830 RVTKVNISKLKLVN
+830 
-844 VTYENIYDISV
+844 
-855 EEDQS
+855 
-860 YICNSLYINHNT
+860 T

-883 WIDAKNGDSYFNPIR
+883 WVDAKNGDSYFNPIR

-992 YSAFSVMNRYGEELA
+992 YSAFSVMNQYGEELA

>member
-25 YLANF
+25 YLANW
-30 VYIIHPVKGKV
+30 VNIIHPVKGKV

-123 VTQIRGDSFGT
+123 VTQIRGDSLGT

-271 IGGYTPA
+271 IGGYTPE

-369 GIKRETGDCKNQG
+369 GTKRETGDCKNQG

-534 NHNTGGSAILNSCV
+534 NHNTGGSAILNS
-548 TGDTEIVTKNG
+548 
-559 PLRIDTVCP
+559 
-568 KEMGIQDI
+568 
-576 SYLGIEVLSH
+576 
-586 TGNWRKVTHSVNK
+586 
-599 GVLKTWEVEDE
+599 
-610 YGNKL
+610 
-615 RCTPAHKLYTT
+615 
-626 QGWRSVGR
+626 
-634 IVREGL
+634 
-640 NMITFDTGF
+640 
-649 KKLENEKTEKPSIE
+649 
-663 VFKNIPG
+663 
-670 YPKYMLSNWGKL
+670 
-682 YIKDGDSLIEKE
+682 
-694 PMLGNSGYYR
+694 
-704 VKLWEKGESKNFSLS
+704 
-719 RLVAK
+719 
-724 LFIGDIPEG
+724 
-733 YVVDHIDCN
+733 
-742 HAHNYVTNLQ
+742 
-752 IISQSEN
+752 
-759 TKRVVNLSP
+759 
-768 TFKVAPSVGDK
+768 
-779 FPDILLIGK
+779 
-788 IKEKYQKYGN
+788 
-798 SYGSSKI
+798 
-805 IIKEIEDELGLRVN
+805 
-819 KSYVSRVINNR
+819 
-830 RVTKVNISKLKLVN
+830 
-844 VTYENIYDISV
+844 
-855 EEDQS
+855 
-860 YICNSLYINHNT
+860 T

-883 WIDAKNGDSYFNPIR
+883 WVDAKNGDSYFNPIR

>member
-41 KFNLYEY
+41 QFKLYEY

-369 GIKRETGDCKNQG
+369 GTKRETGDCKNQG

-534 NHNTGGSAILNSCV
+534 NHNTGGSAILNS
-548 TGDTEIVTKNG
+548 
-559 PLRIDTVCP
+559 
-568 KEMGIQDI
+568 
-576 SYLGIEVLSH
+576 
-586 TGNWRKVTHSVNK
+586 
-599 GVLKTWEVEDE
+599 
-610 YGNKL
+610 
-615 RCTPAHKLYTT
+615 
-626 QGWRSVGR
+626 
-634 IVREGL
+634 
-640 NMITFDTGF
+640 
-649 KKLENEKTEKPSIE
+649 
-663 VFKNIPG
+663 
-670 YPKYMLSNWGKL
+670 
-682 YIKDGDSLIEKE
+682 
-694 PMLGNSGYYR
+694 
-704 VKLWEKGESKNFSLS
+704 
-719 RLVAK
+719 
-724 LFIGDIPEG
+724 
-733 YVVDHIDCN
+733 
-742 HAHNYVTNLQ
+742 
-752 IISQSEN
+752 
-759 TKRVVNLSP
+759 
-768 TFKVAPSVGDK
+768 
-779 FPDILLIGK
+779 
-788 IKEKYQKYGN
+788 
-798 SYGSSKI
+798 
-805 IIKEIEDELGLRVN
+805 
-819 KSYVSRVINNR
+819 
-830 RVTKVNISKLKLVN
+830 
-844 VTYENIYDISV
+844 
-855 EEDQS
+855 
-860 YICNSLYINHNT
+860 T
-872 PMGIGNFFHKQ
+872 PMGSGNFFHKQ
-883 WIDAKNGDSYFNPIR
+883 WVDAKNGDSYFNPIR
-898 LYWQMHPERNE
+898 LYWQMHPERDE